1 MKVSGLTNPIVA
13 KELRSRMRTVR
24 SPLAITGY
32 VLVLGGLGWAA
43 FANMAASA
51 QGSFGQAAT
60 YGQNLFIF
68 LVFVQLLVL
77 TFLTPAFTAGAIS
90 GERERQTIDLLFV
103 TRLRPA
109 AILWGKLVA
118 SMSFVVLL
126 LLLSVPLFSMV
137 FLFGGIELDQVM
149 TAFLVTAVTALT
161 LGALG
166 LFCSTLTSRNLF
178 ATVSAYLAALLLVFG
193 TVLWGALFPNE
204 ADPQS
209 TSVTAPPT
217 IVYLSPIPALAW
229 VAGPG
234 LGSGFGVRT
243 VNSATI
249 TSTACSIG
257 PDGVQTCT
265 SNGGPVTRTRG
276 LVAPVSPPPPGVIP
290 SGPFAGWHYWQATVT
305 LQLGLALVALLVSTI
320 LLPPVRRLPWRRA
333 AVMGAR

>member
-1 MKVSGLTNPIVA
+1 MRLSGLANPIVA

-43 FANMAASA
+43 FASMAASA

-60 YGQNLFIF
+60 YGQSLFVF

-126 LLLSVPLFSMV
+126 LLLSIPVFSMV
-137 FLFGGIELDQVM
+137 FLFGGIELDQVL
-149 TAFLVTAVTALT
+149 TAFLVTAVCALT

-166 LFCSTLTSRNLF
+166 LFCSTLTSRTLF
-178 ATVSAYLAALLLVFG
+178 ATVSAYLAALLLIFG
-193 TVLWGALFPNE
+193 TVLWGILFPAE

-209 TSVTAPPT
+209 ASVTAPPAIT
-217 IVYLSPIPALAW
+217 YLSPIPALAW

-234 LGSGFGVRT
+234 LGSSFGVRT
-243 VNSATI
+243 VNTASGS
-249 TSTACSIG
+249 STVCSVSPG
-257 PDGVQTCT
+257 GVQSCT
-265 SNGGPVTRTRG
+265 SSGSF
-276 LVAPVSPPPPGVIP
+276 APSRPLIAPATPPPPGVIP
-290 SGPFAGWHYWQATVT
+290 SGFFAGWRYWQATVT
-305 LQLGLALVALLVSTI
+305 LQLGLALLALLVSTL
-320 LLPPVRRLPWRRA
+320 LLPPVRRLPWRRPA
-333 AVMGAR
+333 LVEAS

>member
-1 MKVSGLTNPIVA
+1 MRLSGLSNPIVA
-13 KELRSRMRTVR
+13 KELRSRMRTIR

-60 YGQNLFIF
+60 YGQSLFVF
-68 LVFVQLLVL
+68 LVFVQVIVL

-103 TRLRPA
+103 TRLRPV

-126 LLLSVPLFSMV
+126 LLLSVPIFSMV
-137 FLFGGIELDQVM
+137 FLFGGIELDQVV
-149 TAFLVTAVTALT
+149 TAFLLTAVCALT

-166 LFCSTLTSRNLF
+166 LFCSTLTSRTLF

-193 TVLWGALFPNE
+193 TVLWGLLFPNE
-204 ADPQS
+204 TDPQS
-209 TSVTAPPT
+209 ASVTAPPAIT
-217 IVYLSPIPALAW
+217 YLSPIPALAW
-229 VAGPG
+229 LAGTG
-234 LGSGFGVRT
+234 LGGGFGVRT
-243 VNSATI
+243 VNTASGS
-249 TSTACSIG
+249 STVCSVSPG
-257 PDGVQTCT
+257 GVQTCA
-265 SNGGPVTRTRG
+265 SSGS
-276 LVAPVSPPPPGVIP
+276 VAPIKPRSVPITPPPAGVIP
-290 SGPFAGWHYWQATVT
+290 SGPFAGWHYWQATVA
-305 LQLGLALVALLVSTI
+305 LEAGLSLLALTVSAI

-333 AVMGAR
+333 AVLEAR